1 MADLKDRFLKILDPW
16 YGPIKSVDEISYYED
31 PVQTNVFAV
40 RVSRQGSQVPEDFVI
55 SLNFDTEEEI
65 RNNVEE
71 VEFLS
76 WPPTSSGQVGFT

>member
-1 MADLKDRFLKILDPW
+1 M
-16 YGPIKSVDEISYYED
+16 
-31 PVQTNVFAV
+31 QTNVFAV